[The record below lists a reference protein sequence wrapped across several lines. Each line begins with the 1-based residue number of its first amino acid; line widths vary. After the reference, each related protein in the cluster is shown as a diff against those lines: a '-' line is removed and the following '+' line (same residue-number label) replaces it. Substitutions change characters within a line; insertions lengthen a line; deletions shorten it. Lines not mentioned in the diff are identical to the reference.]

1 MICLIEAHKYRSLRY
16 LSQKIS
22 PFNLLIGPNAS
33 GKTTFLD
40 AISFVGDLLKHGP
53 EESIRRR
60 ARSLEEMT
68 WNRLG
73 NSFEL
78 AIELSI
84 PHRLCTTRSNGAYS
98 QCRYEIAIG
107 YSSTDEAALLN
118 EVFWLKPDGQVQKGY
133 SHKEESNDPQLALD
147 LPFPRELPMVDSILI
162 APRKHSPPGW
172 RKVVNKI
179 SESGNDWFKAESG
192 EWNNLFRLGP
202 RKSSLANLPE
212 DEQKFPISTWAKR
225 LLMEG
230 IQVLALNSLAMRQ
243 PCSPLAPKH
252 FVADGSNLPLAIR
265 ELQKKPGRFR
275 QWLEHVKTAL
285 PDIQTIEVQERP
297 EDRHLYIEVV
307 YQTKTRVP
315 SWLVSDGTLRLL
327 ALTLI
332 AYIPSDGAIYLIEEP
347 ENGLHPRAVEAV
359 FQSLSSV
366 YDHQVL
372 VASHSPIF
380 LSLAQ
385 PDQILCFGKTPSGAT
400 DIVVGSRHPMLEN
413 WRGEVNLSVL
423 FASGVLG

>member
-1 MICLIEAHKYRSLRY
+1 MICLIEALNYRSLRH

-22 PFNLLIGPNAS
+22 SFNILIGPNAS

-40 AISFVGDLLKHGP
+40 AIAFIGDLLKNGP

-60 ARSLEEMT
+60 ARSIEEMT

-73 NSFEL
+73 KRFEL
-78 AIELSI
+78 AIEFTL
-84 PHRLCTTRSNGAYS
+84 PERLRSPKHDVAFTE
-98 QCRYEIAIG
+98 CRYEISLG
-107 YSSTDEAALLN
+107 YSSENEAALLN
-118 EVFWLKPDGQVQKGY
+118 EVFWLK
-133 SHKEESNDPQLALD
+133 
-147 LPFPRELPMVDSILI
+147 
-162 APRKHSPPGW
+162 
-172 RKVVNKI
+172 
-179 SESGNDWFKAESG
+179 SETQEKKAESG

-230 IQVLALNSLAMRQ
+230 IQVLALNSFAMRQ
-243 PCSPLAPKH
+243 PCSPLSSKR
-252 FVADGSNLPLAIR
+252 FVPDGSNLPLAIR
-265 ELQKKPGRFR
+265 DLQKSPERYQ
-275 QWLEHVKTAL
+275 QWLAHVQTAL
-285 PDIQTIEVQERP
+285 PDIHAIEVQERP
-297 EDRHLYIEVV
+297 EDRHLYIEVE
-307 YQTKTRVP
+307 YQTKARVP

-332 AYIPSDGAIYLIEEP
+332 AYLPSDGTIYLIEEP
-347 ENGLHPRAVEAV
+347 ENGLHPKAVEAV
-359 FQSLSSV
+359 YQSLSSV
-366 YDHQVL
+366 YDNQIL

-380 LSLAQ
+380 LSLANL
-385 PDQILCFGKTPSGAT
+385 DQILCFGKTPSGAT
-400 DIVVGSRHPMLEN
+400 DIIIGSQHPMLRN

>member
-1 MICLIEAHKYRSLRY
+1 MICLIEALNYRSLRC
-16 LSQKIS
+16 LSQRLA
-22 PFNLLIGPNAS
+22 PFNILIGPNAS

-40 AISFVGDLLKHGP
+40 AIAFVGDMLKHGP

-60 ARSLEEMT
+60 ARSIEEMT

-73 NSFEL
+73 NRFEL
-78 AIELSI
+78 AIEFAL
-84 PHRLCTTRSNGAYS
+84 PERLHGSKNNGAYTE
-98 QCRYEIAIG
+98 CRYEIALG
-107 YSSTDEAALLN
+107 YSYENEAALLN
-118 EVFWLKPDGQVQKGY
+118 EVFWLK
-133 SHKEESNDPQLALD
+133 SEEGVTPRRQQPHDEAHQLRLHLD
-147 LPFPRELPMVDSILI
+147 FPHENPVVDSILI
-162 APRKHSPPGW
+162 PPRKHSPAGW

-192 EWNNLFRLGP
+192 DWNNLFRLGP

-243 PCSPLAPKH
+243 PCSPLTPKR
-252 FVADGSNLPLAIR
+252 FVPDGSNLPLALR
-265 ELQKKPGRFR
+265 ELQKDPARYR
-275 QWLEHVKTAL
+275 QWLAHVQTAL
-285 PDIQTIEVQERP
+285 PEIQAIEVQERQ
-297 EDRHLYIEVV
+297 EDRHLYLEVA
-307 YQTKTRVP
+307 YQTGTRVP

-332 AYIPSDGAIYLIEEP
+332 AYLPSEGSIYLIEEP
-347 ENGLHPRAVEAV
+347 ENGLYPRAVEAV
-359 FQSLSSV
+359 YQSLSSV
-366 YDHQVL
+366 YDNQVL

-380 LSLAQ
+380 LSLAKLE
-385 PDQILCFGKTPSGAT
+385 QILCFGKTPTGAT
-400 DIVVGSRHPMLEN
+400 DIIAGTQHPRLRD

>member
-1 MICLIEAHKYRSLRY
+1 MICLIEALNYRSLRC
-16 LSQKIS
+16 LSQRLA
-22 PFNLLIGPNAS
+22 PFNILIGPNAS

-40 AISFVGDLLKHGP
+40 AIAFVGDMLRYGP

-60 ARSLEEMT
+60 ARSIEEMT

-73 NSFEL
+73 NRFEL
-78 AIELSI
+78 AIEFAL
-84 PHRLCTTRSNGAYS
+84 PERLHGAKTNGTYTE
-98 QCRYEIAIG
+98 CRYEVALG
-107 YSSTDEAALLN
+107 YSSENEAALLN
-118 EVFWLKPDGQVQKGY
+118 EVFWLKSEEGVKPRRHQ
-133 SHKEESNDPQLALD
+133 SHEQAPQLKLPLD
-147 LPFPRELPMVDSILI
+147 FPHENPVVDSILT
-162 APRKHSPPGW
+162 APRKHSPAGW

-192 EWNNLFRLGP
+192 DWNNLFRLGP

-212 DEQKFPISTWAKR
+212 DEQKFPVSTWAKR

-243 PCSPLAPKH
+243 PCSPLTPKR
-252 FVADGSNLPLAIR
+252 FVPDGSNLPLALR
-265 ELQKKPGRFR
+265 ELQKDPARYQ
-275 QWLEHVKTAL
+275 QWLAHVQTAL
-285 PDIQTIEVQERP
+285 PEIQAIEVQERQ
-297 EDRHLYIEVV
+297 EDRHLYLEVV
-307 YQTKTRVP
+307 YQTGTRVP

-332 AYIPSDGAIYLIEEP
+332 AYLPSEGSIYLIEEP

-359 FQSLSSV
+359 YQSLSSV
-366 YDHQVL
+366 YDNQVL

-380 LSLAQ
+380 LSLAKLE
-385 PDQILCFGKTPSGAT
+385 QILCFGKTPTGAT
-400 DIVVGSRHPMLEN
+400 DIIAGTEHPKLRD

>member
-1 MICLIEAHKYRSLRY
+1 MISRIEALNYRSLRY
-16 LSQKIS
+16 VSQKIS
-22 PFNLLIGPNAS
+22 PFNILVGPNAS

-40 AISFVGDLLKHGP
+40 AVAFIGDLLKNGP

-60 ARSLEEMT
+60 ARSIEEIT

-73 NSFEL
+73 KRFEL
-78 AIELSI
+78 AIEFEL
-84 PHRLCTTRSNGAYS
+84 PANWQRSKNNNTYH
-98 QCRYEIAIG
+98 QCRYEIALG
-107 YSSTDEAALLN
+107 YSSENEAALIN
-118 EVFWLKPDGQVQKGY
+118 EVFWLKPIEQQPKDQ
-133 SHKEESNDPQLALD
+133 QLNIE
-147 LPFPRELPMVDSILI
+147 FPAEHPLVDTILV
-162 APRKHSPPGW
+162 APRKHSPAGW

-212 DEQKFPISTWAKR
+212 DEQKFPASTWAKR

-230 IQVLALNSLAMRQ
+230 VQVLALNSIAMRQ
-243 PCSPLAPKH
+243 PCSPLAARR
-252 FVADGSNLPLAIR
+252 FVPDGSNLPIAIR
-265 ELQKKPGRFR
+265 ELQKNQRRFKS
-275 QWLEHVKTAL
+275 WLAHLQTAL
-285 PDIQTIEVQERP
+285 PDIHAIEVQERM

-307 YQTKTRVP
+307 YQTKARVP

-332 AYIPSDGAIYLIEEP
+332 AYLPSEGAIYLIEEP
-347 ENGLHPRAVEAV
+347 ENGLHPRAIEAV
-359 FQSLSSV
+359 YQSLSSV
-366 YDHQVL
+366 YDNQVL

-380 LSLAQ
+380 LSLAGI
-385 PDQILCFGKTPSGAT
+385 DQILCFGKTPSGAT
-400 DIVVGSRHPMLEN
+400 DIIPGNRHPMLKN